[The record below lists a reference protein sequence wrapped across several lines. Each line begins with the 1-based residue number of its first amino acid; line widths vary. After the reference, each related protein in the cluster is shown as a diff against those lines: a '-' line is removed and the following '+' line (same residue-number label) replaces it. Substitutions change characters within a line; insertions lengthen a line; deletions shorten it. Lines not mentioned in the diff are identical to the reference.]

1 MPSRYRPRRVSLRD
15 GREVTLRAIAETDA
29 TKIVQAFERLS
40 AASRYYRFMRYK
52 KNLDDAALERGVHPQ
67 PGREFAFVATIPAA
81 DGIDIIGA
89 GQYVRASEGDERT
102 CEFAITVAE
111 DWRGNG
117 LATRL
122 LSSLMRRARLDGY
135 ETMEGWVIA
144 QNTPMLAV
152 ARKLRFKIEPVPGD
166 ATVLRAQLALQRP
179 TTATEVT
186 HASCCLPARTAAGC
200 QAPVAEDGAA
210 ARRARRVSGALAG
223 LVPDMCV
230 EDL

>member
-1 MPSRYRPRRVSLRD
+1 MTHQGASVRMAARSPSVDVDQDRTATEACDFPGRFASGSLMRDDGAITLSPRRVSLRD

-40 AASRYYRFMRYK
+40 AESRYYRFMRYK
-52 KNLDDAALERGVHPQ
+52 KKLDDAALEHGVHPQ

-81 DGIDIIGA
+81 DGIDIVGA
-89 GQYVRASEGDERT
+89 GQYVRAGEGNDKT

-111 DWRGNG
+111 DWRGIG

-122 LSSLMRRARLDGY
+122 LSSLMRRAQLDGY
-135 ETMEGWVIA
+135 ETMEGWVIT

-166 ATVLRAQLALQRP
+166 ATVLHVQLAL
-179 TTATEVT
+179 
-186 HASCCLPARTAAGC
+186 
-200 QAPVAEDGAA
+200 
-210 ARRARRVSGALAG
+210 
-223 LVPDMCV
+223 
-230 EDL
+230 